1 MLTRIQNGI
10 IITPH
15 ETLRGQTLTIR
26 DSKIESITPSANSTD
41 EPAQEIDASNCY
53 VVPGFIDVH
62 VHGAAGHDTMHATPE
77 AIFGMA
83 DYFAQH
89 GVTSFYPT
97 TMTTPV
103 AAIQSALNNLS
114 DLPSPAK
121 GAQILGAHVEGP
133 YLNLDYKGAQPPDY
147 FRLPDPAE
155 YRNWLETGVLK
166 LMTVAPE
173 IDGALSMISSLRPH
187 QVEFALGHS
196 GATYDQSIRA
206 FDHGVHQ
213 VTHTF
218 NGMIG
223 LHHREPGALGA
234 VLTDDRVY
242 AQLIAD
248 GIHVHPGAIRL
259 LLRAKGHERVIL
271 ITDAMEATGLSD
283 GTYDLGGQSVTVHQ
297 GIARISNGSLAGS
310 TLTMDQAVRNIVNW
324 TNLPLNRIIH
334 MATAAPAAAM
344 HINETKGDL
353 RPGYDADIVL
363 LDRNLQVVMTII
375 GGKPVYSIS
384 EV

>member
-1 MLTRIQNGI
+1 MLTRIVNGI

-15 ETLRGQTLTIR
+15 ETLPGQTLTIR
-26 DSKIESITPSANSTD
+26 DTKIDSISPTNTTITEQTQD
-41 EPAQEIDASNCY
+41 VDASNCY
-53 VVPGFIDVH
+53 IIPGFIDVH
-62 VHGAAGHDTMHATPE
+62 VHGAAGHDTMHATPD
-77 AIFGMA
+77 AIYGMA
-83 DYFAQH
+83 EYFARH

-97 TMTTPV
+97 TMTMP
-103 AAIQSALNNLS
+103 AAAVQSALDNLS
-114 DLPSPAK
+114 DLPQPTN

-133 YLNLDYKGAQPPDY
+133 YLNLNYKGAQPPDY

-155 YRNWLETGVLK
+155 YQRWLETGMLK

-173 IDGALSMISSLRPH
+173 IDGALEMISALRPH

-206 FDHGVHQ
+206 FDSGVHQ

-248 GIHVHPGAIRL
+248 GIHVHPGAIRV
-259 LLRAKGHERVIL
+259 LLRAKGHERVML
-271 ITDAMEATGLSD
+271 ITDSMEATGLSD
-283 GTYDLGGQSVTVHQ
+283 GTYDLGGQTVTVQQ
-297 GIARISNGSLAGS
+297 GIARIANGSLAGS
-310 TLTMDQAVRNIVNW
+310 TLTMDQAVRNIVSW
-324 TNLPLNRIIH
+324 TDLPLNRVIQ
-334 MATAAPAAAM
+334 MATAVPAAAM
-344 HINETKGDL
+344 HLAESKGHL

-363 LDRNLQVVMTII
+363 LNRDLQVVKTFVA
-375 GGKPVYSIS
+375 GKLVYST
-384 EV
+384 